1 MANAVII
8 CVGLSCLIVVP
19 PAARAQTCNEP
30 HYRWSAKI
38 DTTLAQLPPAPA
50 DIGRI
55 LAGWVP
61 LDRTSAGA
69 CAPRSGRED
78 SVFVLTGWVRR
89 IQLHEADGDWHI
101 ELTAAAT
108 SPVTACIIVEIPAER
123 YGAVYRAARA
133 ALAAL
138 VDTTRLGVRGGLAT
152 PVQVRFTGAAFFDGY
167 HELPWPGGSPRPVL
181 QAAAMPRCTR
191 CGNSIRSTRWK
202 QLERP
207 ACPAASPRKAS
218 ALPRRWRERACL
230 EARPLERSM
239 ASRGSRP
246 ALSSPGLA

>member
-1 MANAVII
+1 MPGAAAARVII
-8 CVGLSCLIVVP
+8 GVALGCLIVVP

-38 DTTLAQLPPAPA
+38 DTTLAQIRPAPA

-55 LAGWVP
+55 LAGWAP

-89 IQLHEADGDWHI
+89 IQLHESDGDWHI
-101 ELTAAAT
+101 ELTAAA
-108 SPVTACIIVEIPAER
+108 SAPVTDCVIVEIPAER

-133 ALAAL
+133 ALATL
-138 VDTTRLGVRGGLAT
+138 VDTTRLSARGEAAA

-167 HELPWPGGSPRPVL
+167 HQLPWPGAPHPVL
-181 QAAAMPRCTR
+181 HGRC
-191 CGNSIRSTRWK
+191 N
-202 QLERP
+202 
-207 ACPAASPRKAS
+207 ASLR
-218 ALPRRWRERACL
+218 ALWELHPIYKVEPPRR
-230 EARPLERSM
+230 
-239 ASRGSRP
+239 
-246 ALSSPGLA
+246 

>member
-1 MANAVII
+1 MRSAPFLPGAAAARVII
-8 CVGLSCLIVVP
+8 GVALSCLTVVP

-30 HYRWSAKI
+30 HYRWSEKI

-55 LAGWVP
+55 LAGWAP
-61 LDRTSAGA
+61 LDRTSAGS

-89 IQLHEADGDWHI
+89 IELHEADGDWHI
-101 ELTAAAT
+101 ELTEAAT

-138 VDTTRLGVRGGLAT
+138 VDTTRLGVRGGLAA

-167 HELPWPGGSPRPVL
+167 HELPWPGGPPRPVL
-181 QAAAMPRCTR
+181 HGRCNASLHALWELHPVYKVEAA
-191 CGNSIRSTRWK
+191 
-202 QLERP
+202 
-207 ACPAASPRKAS
+207 
-218 ALPRRWRERACL
+218 
-230 EARPLERSM
+230 
-239 ASRGSRP
+239 
-246 ALSSPGLA
+246 